1 MFKRSLTLALLIC
14 LSFFGVKA
22 APAQDTTDVEDLLAT
37 MQMMDSINSS
47 FKFKTG
53 KIELSNGQISL
64 NIPAGFKFLD
74 AAQSRRVLVDVW
86 GNPPESASDVLGM
99 IFPANSEV
107 LTDSSYAFTVS
118 YEETGYVKDNDAADI
133 NYDDML
139 KQMKEDEVASNEARA
154 KQGYFTIH
162 TVGWA
167 QKPYY
172 DNKRNVLHWAKEF
185 RAGDAEVNTLNYDV
199 RVLGRKGVL
208 SLRAI
213 STINELPLVNANIDQ
228 ILNIASFNK
237 NYAYGDF
244 DSGLDKVAAVGI
256 GGLVAGKVLAKV
268 GFFAVV
274 LKFLAAGWKFIVF
287 GFIAVGAWVRKLI
300 TGRKKKEE
308 EHSYATEER
317 SQEEAV
323 TVADEQPAADNTD
336 NEQRQV

>member
-1 MFKRSLTLALLIC
+1 MFKRSLTLTLLIC
-14 LSFFGVKA
+14 LSLFGVKA

-37 MQMMDSINSS
+37 MQMMDSVNAS
-47 FKFKTG
+47 FKFQTG
-53 KIELSNGQISL
+53 KIDLSNGQISL

-86 GNPPESASDVLGM
+86 GNPPSAAADVLGM
-99 IFPANSEV
+99 IFPANREV
-107 LTDSSYAFTVS
+107 LQDSSYSFVVT
-118 YEETGYVKDNDAADI
+118 YEETGYVKDDDAAEID
-133 NYDDML
+133 YDKML
-139 KQMKEDEVASNEARA
+139 KQMKEDEVAENEERA

-167 QKPYY
+167 QKPFY
-172 DNKRNVLHWAKEF
+172 DKQRNVLHWAQEF

-237 NYAYGDF
+237 NYAYSDF

-256 GGLVAGKVLAKV
+256 GGLVAGKVLAKA
-268 GFFAVV
+268 GFFAIV

-287 GFIAVGAWVRKLI
+287 GFVAIGAWVRKLI
-300 TGRKKKEE
+300 TGRKKNNEAPA
-308 EHSYATEER
+308 YVTEER
-317 SQEEAV
+317 PEEAV
-323 TVADEQPAADNTD
+323 VVVDEQPAADTTD
-336 NEQRQV
+336 NGQRQV